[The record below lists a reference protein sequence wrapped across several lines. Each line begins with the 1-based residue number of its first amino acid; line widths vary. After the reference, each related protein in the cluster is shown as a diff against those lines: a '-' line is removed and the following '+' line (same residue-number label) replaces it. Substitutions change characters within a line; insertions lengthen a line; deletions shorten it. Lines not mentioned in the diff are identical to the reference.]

1 MDTQLTHIIF
11 TALFERPL
19 LALCLMATH
28 GKEYRAKGG
37 SNASVADSE
46 TAAYSAEVSNAILA
60 HLGVTKRKT
69 APVMLYKGDQFNRG
83 VLIDRA
89 ELERVLVRFTVF

>member
-1 MDTQLTHIIF
+1 MF
-11 TALFERPL
+11 AALFERSL

-37 SNASVADSE
+37 TMNSVADSE
-46 TAAYSAEVSNAILA
+46 TAAYSAEVTNAVFA

-69 APVMLYKGDQFNRG
+69 APVMLYKGDQFDRG
-83 VLIDRA
+83 VVIDRD
-89 ELERVLVRFTVF
+89 ELQSALLRFTVL